1 MKAIILA
8 AGVGKRIGAATGNR
22 PKCLLEFGG
31 RSLLVRYLDAL
42 LAVGVKSAVLVV
54 GHRQEL
60 IRDAVGESY
69 RGLAVRYVVN
79 DQYRRGSLYS
89 LWLARGSFDDDLLIM
104 DADVLCPAS
113 FVRRLVTSPHPN
125 VLLVDEMARQ
135 DSEERMAI
143 IRGGRVVALTKKIP
157 IPTHPSGAPIVLP
170 NAMGHEGEGQ
180 GGGDLI
186 GEGVGFI
193 KINREDARAM
203 VAAMEPFV
211 QKGKLDMEYE
221 DTWEAFFRAVP
232 VGFEKIGGQ
241 PWIEIDFP
249 EDIDRAEREILPS
262 LADG

>member
-42 LAVGVKSAVLVV
+42 LEVGIKSAVLVV
-54 GHRQEL
+54 GHKQDM
-60 IRDAVGESY
+60 IRAAAGESY
-69 RGLAVRYVVN
+69 RGLAIRYVVN
-79 DQYRRGSLYS
+79 DQYHRGSLYS
-89 LWLARGSFDDDLLIM
+89 LWLARGNFDDDLLIM
-104 DADVLCPAS
+104 DSDVLCPAS

-143 IRGGRVVALTKKIP
+143 IRGGRVVALTKKRP
-157 IPTHPSGAPIVLP
+157 AEPP
-170 NAMGHEGEGQ
+170 
-180 GGGDLI
+180 DLI

-193 KINREDARAM
+193 KVTRSDARRM

-211 QKGKLDMEYE
+211 QKGELDMEYE

-232 VGFEKIGGQ
+232 VGCEKIGGQ

-249 EDIDRAEREILPS
+249 EDIVRAEREVLPR
-262 LADG
+262 LQETL

>member
-69 RGLAVRYVVN
+69 RGLAIRYVVN
-79 DQYRRGSLYS
+79 DQYHRGSLYS

-104 DADVLCPAS
+104 DSDVLCPAS

-143 IRGGRVVALTKKIP
+143 IRGGRVVALTKKEP
-157 IPTHPSGAPIVLP
+157 PTLTLDGGG
-170 NAMGHEGEGQ
+170 M

-193 KINREDARAM
+193 KINRGDSRAM
-203 VAAMEPFV
+203 LAAMEPFV
-211 QKGKLDMEYE
+211 KKGELDMEYE

-232 VGFEKIGGQ
+232 VGCDKIGGQ
-241 PWIEIDFP
+241 PWIEIDFS
-249 EDIDRAEREILPS
+249 EDIVRAEREVLPK
-262 LADG
+262 LQETL

>member
-1 MKAIILA
+1 
-8 AGVGKRIGAATGNR
+8 
-22 PKCLLEFGG
+22 
-31 RSLLVRYLDAL
+31 
-42 LAVGVKSAVLVV
+42 V

-60 IRDAVGESY
+60 IRDAVGGRD

-113 FVRRLVTSPHPN
+113 FVMRLVTSPHPN
-125 VLLVDEMARQ
+125 VLLIDERARQ

-143 IRGGRVVALTKKIP
+143 IRGGRVVALTKR
-157 IPTHPSGAPIVLP
+157 VP
-170 NAMGHEGEGQ
+170 NEPP
-180 GGGDLI
+180 DLI

-193 KINREDARAM
+193 KVTLSDSRAM
-203 VAAMEPFV
+203 LAAMEPFV
-211 QKGKLDMEYE
+211 QKGELDMEYE

-232 VGFEKIGGQ
+232 VGCEKIGGQ

-249 EDIDRAEREILPS
+249 EDIVRAEREVLPR
-262 LADG
+262 LQETL

>member
-8 AGVGKRIGAATGNR
+8 AGVGKRIGAAAGNR

-69 RGLAVRYVVN
+69 RGLAIRYVVN
-79 DQYRRGSLYS
+79 DQYHRGSLYS
-89 LWLARGSFDDDLLIM
+89 LWLARRSFDDDLLIM
-104 DADVLCPAS
+104 DADVLCRAS

-125 VLLVDEMARQ
+125 VLLVDERARQ

-143 IRGGRVVALTKKIP
+143 IRGGRVVALTKKVP
-157 IPTHPSGAPIVLP
+157 LTLP
-170 NAMGHEGEGQ
+170 NDPLQPESNGCPGGGM

-186 GEGVGFI
+186 GEGVGFL
-193 KINREDARAM
+193 KVTRDDSRAM
-203 VAAMEPFV
+203 MAAMEPFV
-211 QKGKLDMEYE
+211 QK
-221 DTWEAFFRAVP
+221 
-232 VGFEKIGGQ
+232 
-241 PWIEIDFP
+241 
-249 EDIDRAEREILPS
+249 
-262 LADG
+262 

>member
-8 AGVGKRIGAATGNR
+8 AGVGKRIGAAAGNR

-42 LAVGVKSAVLVV
+42 LAGGVKSAVLVV

-60 IRDAVGESY
+60 IRDAVGENY
-69 RGLAVRYVVN
+69 RGLAIRYVVN
-79 DQYRRGSLYS
+79 DQYHRGSLYS

-125 VLLVDEMARQ
+125 VLLVDERARQ

-143 IRGGRVVALTKKIP
+143 IRGGRVVALTKVR
-157 IPTHPSGAPIVLP
+157 PSLTLP
-170 NAMGHEGEGQ
+170 LEGGGM

-186 GEGVGFI
+186 GEGVGFL
-193 KINREDARAM
+193 KVTREDSRAM
-203 VAAMEPFV
+203 LAAMEPFV
-211 QKGKLDMEYE
+211 QKGALDMEYE

-232 VGFEKIGGQ
+232 VGCEKIGGQ
-241 PWIEIDFP
+241 PWIEVDFP
-249 EDIDRAEREILPS
+249 EDIARAEREVLPR
-262 LADG
+262 LQETL

>member
-1 MKAIILA
+1 MKAVILA
-8 AGVGKRIGAATGNR
+8 AGVGKRLAAITKDR

-42 LAVGVKSAVLVV
+42 LEVGIKSAVLVV
-54 GHRQEL
+54 GHKQDM
-60 IRDAVGESY
+60 IRAAAGESY
-69 RGLAVRYVVN
+69 RGLAIRYVVN
-79 DQYRRGSLYS
+79 DQYHRGSLYS
-89 LWLARGSFDDDLLIM
+89 LWLARGNFDDDLLIM
-104 DADVLCPAS
+104 DSDVLCPAS

-143 IRGGRVVALTKKIP
+143 IRGGRVVALTKKRP
-157 IPTHPSGAPIVLP
+157 AEPP
-170 NAMGHEGEGQ
+170 
-180 GGGDLI
+180 DLI

-193 KINREDARAM
+193 KVTRSDARRM

-211 QKGKLDMEYE
+211 QKGELDMEYE

-232 VGFEKIGGQ
+232 VGCEKIGGQ

-249 EDIDRAEREILPS
+249 EDIVRAKREVLPR
-262 LADG
+262 LQETL

>member
-60 IRDAVGESY
+60 IRDAVGENY
-69 RGLAVRYVVN
+69 RGLAIRYVVN
-79 DQYRRGSLYS
+79 DQYRLGSLYS

-104 DADVLCPAS
+104 DSDVLCPAS

-125 VLLVDEMARQ
+125 ALLIEETARQ

-157 IPTHPSGAPIVLP
+157 TPTHPSPLK
-170 NAMGHEGEGQ
+170 GESQAGV
-180 GGGDLI
+180 DLI

-193 KINREDARAM
+193 KITREDSRAIL
-203 VAAMEPFV
+203 AAMEPFV
-211 QKGKLDMEYE
+211 RKGALELEYE
-221 DTWEAFFRAVP
+221 DTWEPFFRAVP
-232 VGFEKIGGQ
+232 VGCEKIGGQ

-249 EDIDRAEREILPS
+249 ADIVRAEREILPK
-262 LADG
+262 LATMENEA

>member
-8 AGVGKRIGAATGNR
+8 AGVGKRIGAAAGNR

-60 IRDAVGESY
+60 IRDAVGENY
-69 RGLAVRYVVN
+69 RGLAIRYVVN
-79 DQYRRGSLYS
+79 DQYHRGSLYS
-89 LWLARGSFDDDLLIM
+89 LWLARGGFDDDLLIM

-125 VLLVDEMARQ
+125 VLLVDESARQ

-143 IRGGRVVALTKKIP
+143 IRSGRVAALTKKV
-157 IPTHPSGAPIVLP
+157 PSEPP
-170 NAMGHEGEGQ
+170 
-180 GGGDLI
+180 DLI
-186 GEGVGFI
+186 GEGVGFL
-193 KINREDARAM
+193 KVTREDSRAM
-203 VAAMEPFV
+203 LAAMEPFV
-211 QKGKLDMEYE
+211 QKGALDMEYE

-232 VGFEKIGGQ
+232 VGCEKIGGQ
-241 PWIEIDFP
+241 PWIELDFP
-249 EDIDRAEREILPS
+249 EDIVRAEREVLPR
-262 LADG
+262 LQETL

>member
-1 MKAIILA
+1 MKAVILA
-8 AGVGKRIGAATGNR
+8 AGVGKRLAAITKDR

-42 LAVGVKSAVLVV
+42 LEVGIKSAVLVV
-54 GHRQEL
+54 GHKQDM
-60 IRDAVGESY
+60 IRAAAGESY
-69 RGLAVRYVVN
+69 RGLAIRYVVN
-79 DQYRRGSLYS
+79 DQYHRGSLYS

-104 DADVLCPAS
+104 DSDVLCPAS

-143 IRGGRVVALTKKIP
+143 IRGGRVVALTKKRP
-157 IPTHPSGAPIVLP
+157 AEPP
-170 NAMGHEGEGQ
+170 
-180 GGGDLI
+180 DLI

-193 KINREDARAM
+193 KVTRSDARRM

-211 QKGKLDMEYE
+211 QKGELDLEYE

-232 VGFEKIGGQ
+232 VGCEKIGGQ

-249 EDIDRAEREILPS
+249 EDIVRAEREVLPK
-262 LADG
+262 LQETL

>member
-1 MKAIILA
+1 MKAVILA
-8 AGVGKRIGAATGNR
+8 AGVGKRLAAITKDR

-42 LAVGVKSAVLVV
+42 LEVGIKSAVLVV
-54 GHRQEL
+54 GHKQDM
-60 IRDAVGESY
+60 IRAAAGESY
-69 RGLAVRYVVN
+69 RGLAIRYVVN
-79 DQYRRGSLYS
+79 DQYHRGSLYS
-89 LWLARGSFDDDLLIM
+89 LWLARGNFDDDLLIM
-104 DADVLCPAS
+104 DSDVLCPAS

-143 IRGGRVVALTKKIP
+143 IRGGRVVALTKKRP
-157 IPTHPSGAPIVLP
+157 AEPP
-170 NAMGHEGEGQ
+170 
-180 GGGDLI
+180 DLI

-193 KINREDARAM
+193 KVTRSDARRM

-211 QKGKLDMEYE
+211 QKGELDMEYE

-232 VGFEKIGGQ
+232 VGCEKIGGH

-249 EDIDRAEREILPS
+249 EDIVRAEREVLPR
-262 LADG
+262 LQETL

>member
-69 RGLAVRYVVN
+69 RGLAVRYVAN
-79 DQYRRGSLYS
+79 DQYHRGSLYS

-125 VLLVDEMARQ
+125 VLLVDERARQ

-157 IPTHPSGAPIVLP
+157 TPTL
-170 NAMGHEGEGQ
+170 EGGGM

-193 KINREDARAM
+193 KINREDSRAM

-211 QKGKLDMEYE
+211 QKGELDMEYE

-232 VGFEKIGGQ
+232 VGCEKIGGQ

-249 EDIDRAEREILPS
+249 EDIVRAERDVLPR
-262 LADG
+262 LQETL